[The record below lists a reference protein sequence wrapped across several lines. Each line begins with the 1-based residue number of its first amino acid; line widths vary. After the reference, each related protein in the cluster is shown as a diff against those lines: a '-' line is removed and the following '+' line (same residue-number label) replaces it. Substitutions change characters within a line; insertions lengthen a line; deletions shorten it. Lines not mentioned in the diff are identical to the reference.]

1 MTERVVSPIFEVEST
16 CLRPN
21 PAGIRSGKLFMSNQ
35 IEPARNARFV
45 FQVTLIA
52 LCISIASGGC
62 KKSGNGA
69 VARDVIKVGEYTC
82 LTGPTASF
90 GMASHNGVMLV
101 VDAANKKGGVLGKR
115 IKLITEDDRS
125 KPGEAATIV
134 QKLIFRDQ
142 VSAILGEV
150 TSSRSLEAAPIAQQN
165 KVPMI
170 SPGST
175 NPNVTKIG
183 DYIFRVC
190 FTDEFQGA
198 VMAKFCLSSLRKT
211 KVAILKDVRQDYS
224 VGLAQYFKDYF
235 TKNGGTIISE
245 QGYSSGDQDFK
256 GLLTAIK
263 VTNPEAIFVPGYYN
277 EVGLI
282 ARQARELGITVPL
295 LGGDGWDS
303 PKLAQ
308 LGGPAVDGNFFSNH
322 FSTDDQSPVVQEF
335 VKNYVARF
343 HQEPDAIAALGY
355 DAARVLL
362 DAITR
367 AGSVDREKIRD
378 AIAATKNFEG
388 VTGAITINAQRDAQ
402 KPVRVLT
409 IKDGKFHLYELVT
422 P

>member
-1 MTERVVSPIFEVEST
+1 M
-16 CLRPN
+16 
-21 PAGIRSGKLFMSNQ
+21 RS
-35 IEPARNARFV
+35 V
-45 FQVTLIA
+45 FQATLIA
-52 LCISIASGGC
+52 LCMSIVLSSC
-62 KKSGNGA
+62 KKSENA
-69 VARDVIKVGEYTC
+69 VPGGDVIKLGEYSC

-90 GMASHNGVMLV
+90 GTASHNGATLAI
-101 VDAANKKGGVLGKR
+101 DAANKEGGVLGKR
-115 IKLITEDDRS
+115 IKLITQDDQS
-125 KPGEAATIV
+125 KPGEAASIV
-134 QKLIFRDQ
+134 HQLISRDQ
-142 VSAILGEV
+142 VSAILGEI

-190 FTDEFQGA
+190 FIDEFQGV
-198 VMAKFCLSSLRKT
+198 VMAKFCLNSLGKT

-224 VGLAQYFKDYF
+224 VGFAQYFKDYF
-235 TKNGGTIISE
+235 TKNGGTIITE
-245 QGYSSGDQDFK
+245 QSYSSGDQDFK
-256 GLLTAIK
+256 DQLTAIK
-263 VTNPEAIFVPGYYN
+263 ATNPEAIFVPGYYN

-282 ARQARELGITVPL
+282 AGQARELGISVPL

-303 PKLAQ
+303 PTLIQIA
-308 LGGPAVDGNFFSNH
+308 GRAMEGNYFSNH
-322 FSTDDQSPVVQEF
+322 FSTQNQAPVVQDF
-335 VKNYVARF
+335 VKKYTDRF
-343 HQEPDAIAALGY
+343 HREPDAIAALGY

-367 AGSVDREKIRD
+367 AGSIDREKIRD

-402 KPVRVLT
+402 KPAQILT
-409 IKDGKFHLYELVT
+409 IKDGKFRFYELGT